1 MKRLRSLL
9 ILVAFALMPLLA
21 FATNEGGEKSEGL
34 DIPKVVLE
42 HLNLSSLTNPT
53 MARFTRRCLTA
64 QRNVRSI

>member
-34 DIPKVVLE
+34 DFRFKAKVHRELF
-42 HLNLSSLTNPT
+42 N
-53 MARFTRRCLTA
+53 
-64 QRNVRSI
+64 